1 MEENQKELQKMYLEL
16 QLLDEQ
22 MKQIQKQITILDEQL
37 VELNN
42 TLQALDDFNKT
53 AVGTKILV
61 SLSPGIF
68 ISAELKDNKELIV
81 NVGGNI
87 VVKKTV
93 DETKDLLKKRLDT
106 IKKYRDLTLAEMQKM
121 NLQAVNIEQEINKIV
136 ETKKTK
142 E

>member
-22 MKQIQKQITILDEQL
+22 MKQIQKQITMLDEQL

-42 TLQALDDFNKT
+42 TILALDDFNKT
-53 AVGTKILV
+53 SVGTNILV
-61 SLSPGIF
+61 SLSPGVF
-68 ISAELKDNKELIV
+68 ANAELKNNKELLV

-87 VVKKTV
+87 VVKKNV
-93 DETKDLLKKRLDT
+93 DETKDLLKKRLDA
-106 IKKYRDLTLAEMQKM
+106 IKKYRDLSLAEMQKM
-121 NLQAVNIEQEINKIV
+121 NLQAVNLDQEINKKI
-136 ETKKTK
+136 KAK

>member
-1 MEENQKELQKMYLEL
+1 MADNQKELQKMYLEL

-22 MKQIQKQITILDEQL
+22 MKQVQKQVVALDEQL

-53 AVGTKILV
+53 DIGTNILV

-68 ISAELKDNKELIV
+68 TNAELKNNKELFV
-81 NVGGNI
+81 NVGNNI
-87 VVKKTV
+87 IVKKNV
-93 DETKDLLKKRLDT
+93 AETKELLKKRLDA
-106 IKKYRDLTLAEMQKM
+106 ISKYREAILVELQKM
-121 NLQAVNIEQEINKIV
+121 NAKAVNIEQEINKKIQ
-136 ETKKTK
+136 TK

>member
-1 MEENQKELQKMYLEL
+1 M
-16 QLLDEQ
+16 
-22 MKQIQKQITILDEQL
+22 LDEQL

-68 ISAELKDNKELIV
+68 TTAELKDNKKLLV
-81 NVGGNI
+81 NVGSNV
-87 VVKKTV
+87 VVKKNV
-93 DETKDLLKKRLDT
+93 AETRDLLKKRFDS

-121 NLQAVNIEQEINKIV
+121 NLQAVNIEQEINKKI
-136 ETKKTK
+136 KTK

>member
-1 MEENQKELQKMYLEL
+1 MEENQKELQKMYLEM
-16 QLLDEQ
+16 QFLDEQ
-22 MKQIQKQITILDEQL
+22 MKQIQKQITMLDEQL

-42 TLQALDDFNKT
+42 TIQALDDFNKT

-68 ISAELKDNKELIV
+68 TTAELKDNKELLV

-87 VVKKTV
+87 VVKKNV
-93 DETKDLLKKRLDT
+93 AETKDLLKKRFDS

-121 NLQAVNIEQEINKIV
+121 GLQASNIEQEINKII
-136 ETKKTK
+136 EKK

>member
-1 MEENQKELQKMYLEL
+1 MADNQKELQKMYLEL

-22 MKQIQKQITILDEQL
+22 MKQIQKQIVVLDEQL

-68 ISAELKDNKELIV
+68 TSAELKDNKELLV
-81 NVGGNI
+81 NVGSNV

-93 DETKDLLKKRLDT
+93 AETKELLKKRLDST
-106 IKKYRDLTLAEMQKM
+106 KKYRNLTLAEMQKAG
-121 NLQAVNIEQEINKIV
+121 LQASNIEQEINKKIQ
-136 ETKKTK
+136 TK

>member
-1 MEENQKELQKMYLEL
+1 MANNQKELQKMYLEL

-22 MKQIQKQITILDEQL
+22 MKQVQKQAVALDEQL

-53 AVGTKILV
+53 DIGTNILV

-68 ISAELKDNKELIV
+68 TNAELKNNKELFV
-81 NVGGNI
+81 NVGNNI
-87 VVKKTV
+87 IVKKNV
-93 DETKDLLKKRLDT
+93 AETKELLKKRLDA
-106 IKKYRDLTLAEMQKM
+106 INKYREAILVELQKM
-121 NLQAVNIEQEINKIV
+121 NAKAVNIEQEINKKIQ
-136 ETKKTK
+136 TK

>member
-1 MEENQKELQKMYLEL
+1 MANNQKELQKMYLEL

-22 MKQIQKQITILDEQL
+22 MKQVQKQAVALDEQL

-53 AVGTKILV
+53 DIGTNILV

-68 ISAELKDNKELIV
+68 TNAELKNNKELFV
-81 NVGGNI
+81 NVGNNI
-87 VVKKTV
+87 IVKKNV
-93 DETKDLLKKRLDT
+93 AETKELLKKRQDA
-106 IKKYRDLTLAEMQKM
+106 INKYREAILVELQKM
-121 NLQAVNIEQEINKIV
+121 NAKAVNIEQEINKKIQ
-136 ETKKTK
+136 TK

>member
-1 MEENQKELQKMYLEL
+1 MADNQKELQKMYLEL

-22 MKQIQKQITILDEQL
+22 MKQVQKQAVALDEQL

-53 AVGTKILV
+53 EIGTNILV

-68 ISAELKDNKELIV
+68 TNAELKNNKELFV
-81 NVGGNI
+81 NVGNNI
-87 VVKKTV
+87 IVKKNV
-93 DETKDLLKKRLDT
+93 AETKEMLKKRQDA
-106 IKKYRDLTLAEMQKM
+106 INKYREAILVELQKM
-121 NLQAVNIEQEINKIV
+121 NEKAVNIEQEINGKV
-136 ETKKTK
+136 KTK

>member
-1 MEENQKELQKMYLEL
+1 MEKNQKELQKMYLKL

-22 MKQIQKQITILDEQL
+22 MKQIQKQITMLDEQL

-68 ISAELKDNKELIV
+68 TTAELKDNKELLV
-81 NVGGNI
+81 NVGGNV
-87 VVKKTV
+87 VVKKNV
-93 DETKDLLKKRLDT
+93 AETKGLLKKRFDS

-121 NLQAVNIEQEINKIV
+121 NLKAVNIEQEINKKI
-136 ETKKTK
+136 KAK

>member
-1 MEENQKELQKMYLEL
+1 MADNQKELQKMYLEL

-22 MKQIQKQITILDEQL
+22 IKQVQKQLVALDEQL

-53 AVGTKILV
+53 KIKTDILV

-68 ISAELKDNKELIV
+68 TNAELKNNKELFV
-81 NVGGNI
+81 NVGNNV
-87 VVKKTV
+87 VVKKNV
-93 DETKDLLKKRLDT
+93 AETKELLKKRLDS
-106 IKKYRDLTLAEMQKM
+106 IKKYRNLILAEMQKM
-121 NLQAVNIEQEINKIV
+121 NLQAVNIEQEINKKI
-136 ETKKTK
+136 KTK

>member
-22 MKQIQKQITILDEQL
+22 MKQIQKQITMLDEQL

-42 TLQALDDFNKT
+42 TIQALDDFNKT
-53 AVGTKILV
+53 SVGTNILV
-61 SLSPGIF
+61 SLSPGVF
-68 ISAELKDNKELIV
+68 ANAELKDNKELLV

-87 VVKKTV
+87 VVKKNV
-93 DETKDLLKKRLDT
+93 DETKDLLKKRLDI

-121 NLQAVNIEQEINKIV
+121 NLQAVNLDQEINKKI
-136 ETKKTK
+136 KTK

>member
-1 MEENQKELQKMYLEL
+1 MADNQKELQKMYLEL

-22 MKQIQKQITILDEQL
+22 IKQVQKQIVVLDEQL

-68 ISAELKDNKELIV
+68 TKAELKDNKELLV
-81 NVGGNI
+81 NVGSNV
-87 VVKKTV
+87 VVKKNV
-93 DETKDLLKKRLDT
+93 AETKDLLKKRFDS
-106 IKKYRDLTLAEMQKM
+106 IKKYRDLILAEMQKIG
-121 NLQAVNIEQEINKIV
+121 LQASNLEQEINKII
-136 ETKKTK
+136 KKK

>member
-1 MEENQKELQKMYLEL
+1 MGENQKELQKMYLEL
-16 QLLDEQ
+16 QFLDEQ
-22 MKQIQKQITILDEQL
+22 MKQIQKQITMLDEQL

-42 TLQALDDFNKT
+42 TIQAFDDFNKT

-68 ISAELKDNKELIV
+68 TTAELKDNKELLV

-87 VVKKTV
+87 VVKKNV
-93 DETKDLLKKRLDT
+93 AETKDLLKKRFDS

-121 NLQAVNIEQEINKIV
+121 GLQASNIEQEINKII
-136 ETKKTK
+136 EKK

>member
-1 MEENQKELQKMYLEL
+1 MEKNQKELQKMYLEL

-22 MKQIQKQITILDEQL
+22 MKQIQKQITMLDEQL

-68 ISAELKDNKELIV
+68 TTAELKDNKELLV
-81 NVGGNI
+81 NVGGNV
-87 VVKKTV
+87 VVKKNV
-93 DETKDLLKKRLDT
+93 AETKGLLKKRFDS

-121 NLQAVNIEQEINKIV
+121 NLKAVNIEQEINKKI
-136 ETKKTK
+136 KAK

>member
-1 MEENQKELQKMYLEL
+1 MYLEL

-22 MKQIQKQITILDEQL
+22 MKQVQKQAVALDEQL

-53 AVGTKILV
+53 DIGTNILV

-68 ISAELKDNKELIV
+68 TNAELKNNKELFV
-81 NVGGNI
+81 NVGNNI
-87 VVKKTV
+87 IVKKNV
-93 DETKDLLKKRLDT
+93 AETKELLKKRLDA
-106 IKKYRDLTLAEMQKM
+106 ISKYREAILVELQKM
-121 NLQAVNIEQEINKIV
+121 NAKAVNIEQEINKKIQ
-136 ETKKTK
+136 TK

>member
-1 MEENQKELQKMYLEL
+1 MANNQKELQKMYLEL

-22 MKQIQKQITILDEQL
+22 MKQVQKQAVALDEQL

-53 AVGTKILV
+53 DIGTNILV

-68 ISAELKDNKELIV
+68 TNAELKNNKELYV
-81 NVGGNI
+81 NVGNNI
-87 VVKKTV
+87 IVKKNV
-93 DETKDLLKKRLDT
+93 AETKELLKKRLDA
-106 IKKYRDLTLAEMQKM
+106 ISKYREAILVELQKM
-121 NLQAVNIEQEINKIV
+121 NAKAVNIEQEINKKIQ
-136 ETKKTK
+136 TK